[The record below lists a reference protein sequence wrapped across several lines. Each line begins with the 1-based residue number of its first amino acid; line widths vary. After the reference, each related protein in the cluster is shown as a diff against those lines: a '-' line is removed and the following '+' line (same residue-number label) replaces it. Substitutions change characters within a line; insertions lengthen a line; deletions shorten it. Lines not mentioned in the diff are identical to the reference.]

1 MMRLGVTVVCREA
14 PGLPSPLAGAAG
26 PGPSPSPLVP
36 TLARNGPGPGAR
48 KRRPGRQRYPFI
60 PTDSDSLRLGQ
71 IPTESESRAALWSG
85 LGEREERLREAR
97 ESERESIPRRAL
109 CRPASDQVVTVSRR
123 VETQS
128 VLLRVSDHNSL
139 VLSSSP
145 VSKQGLTVTDS
156 ESVTEP
162 GSPHWVRQQGLTDC
176 HSESGWARL

>member
-1 MMRLGVTVVCREA
+1 MRLGVTVVCREA
-14 PGLPSPLAGAAG
+14 PGPPSPLARAAG

-97 ESERESIPRRAL
+97 ESERERA
-109 CRPASDQVVTVSRR
+109 SRAGLYAGLP
-123 VETQS
+123 VIK
-128 VLLRVSDHNSL
+128 
-139 VLSSSP
+139 LSQFLGGWRHSQCS
-145 VSKQGLTVTDS
+145 S
-156 ESVTEP
+156 ESATTTLWFSHP
-162 GSPHWVRQQGLTDC
+162 PLFPNKASP
-176 HSESGWARL
+176 